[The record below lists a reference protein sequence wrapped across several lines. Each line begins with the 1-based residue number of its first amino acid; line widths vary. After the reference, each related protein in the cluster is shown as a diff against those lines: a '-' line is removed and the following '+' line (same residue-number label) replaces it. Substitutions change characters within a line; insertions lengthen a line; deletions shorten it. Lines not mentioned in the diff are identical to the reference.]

1 MASDPPVLI
10 EAMSNKQL
18 KELISKAGLPTADL
32 FEKKDLRA
40 RAHEA
45 ALCAAE
51 PRGAPGGFLVRLLLA
66 SAAPSHC
73 LHHCTLRWSAS
84 EYRGRDAGASMQE
97 V

>member
-45 ALCAAE
+45 AARLHEAEKLKRGQAPAAAAAAGTRAADE
-51 PRGAPGGFLVRLLLA
+51 RHGLVG
-66 SAAPSHC
+66 S
-73 LHHCTLRWSAS
+73 W
-84 EYRGRDAGASMQE
+84 